1 MAWSRDI
8 CTTLQVQ
15 LLSPICRCC
24 CYCYIYLS
32 FNSNDILN
40 NRSRSNFHELFSSS
54 STCMYV
60 HVLNTQFVRSVS
72 ESFCSSLE
80 VICLFIDITFEKKE
94 MDISIAFSVCLYWTL
109 KSDISIIQRL
119 IILFSFFF
127 QNRAIIS
134 DRTEDRKFSA

>member
-1 MAWSRDI
+1 MTWPCDI
-8 CTTLQVQ
+8 CTTLQDWYNSFHQSVVA
-15 LLSPICRCC
+15 
-24 CYCYIYLS
+24 LS
-32 FNSNDILN
+32 FNSNDSLN
-40 NRSRSNFHELFSSS
+40 NSSRSNFHELFSSS
-54 STCMYV
+54 LTCMYV
-60 HVLNTQFVRSVS
+60 HVMNTQFVRSVS

-80 VICLFIDITFEKKE
+80 VICLFIDITFKEKE

>member
-1 MAWSRDI
+1 
-8 CTTLQVQ
+8 
-15 LLSPICRCC
+15 
-24 CYCYIYLS
+24 
-32 FNSNDILN
+32 
-40 NRSRSNFHELFSSS
+40 
-54 STCMYV
+54 MYV
-60 HVLNTQFVRSVS
+60 HVMDTQFVRSVS

-80 VICLFIDITFEKKE
+80 VIYLFIDITFEEKE